1 MVWVECPVL
10 DVMQECAESDR
21 THSYGGL
28 QLSKVDVPQTKAH
41 FTLQHRIIEL
51 KPTF

>member
-21 THSYGGL
+21 AHFYGGL
-28 QLSKVDVPQTKAH
+28 QLSKADVSQTKAC
-41 FTLQHRIIEL
+41 FTLQR
-51 KPTF
+51 